1 MTLTDAQLVLL
12 CAAAQRGDGLLVP
25 PDGLGGRALD
35 LTITKLVKAD
45 LVEAISVSRGDPA
58 WSIDGDGFPIGL
70 KITTKALSELGIIDA
85 NVVTLEVKPAP
96 RQPRPGS
103 KRACVMA
110 LLSRAEGAT
119 VAEITAATEWLPHT
133 VRALLSGLRK
143 AGCTIERE
151 RQPERG
157 TVYRVAAAPV
167 EPVASA
173 EVC

>member
-12 CAAAQRGDGLLVP
+12 CAAAQRSDGLLVR
-25 PDGLGGRALD
+25 PDRLGGRALD
-35 LTITKLVKAD
+35 LTIAKLAKAD
-45 LVEAISVSRGDPA
+45 LVESVSVGRGDPA
-58 WSIDGDGFPIGL
+58 WSVDGDGFPIGL
-70 KITTKALSELGIIDA
+70 KITTKALWELGIIDA
-85 NVVTLEVKPAP
+85 NAATLEVKAAP

-119 VAEITAATEWLPHT
+119 AAEMMAATEWLPHT

-143 AGCTIERE
+143 TGCTIERE

-157 TVYRVAAAPV
+157 TTYRVAAAPV
-167 EPVASA
+167 EPAVDV